1 MNMTSNEARIGIF
14 GGSGFYDLLENAE
27 EKMIDTPFG
36 SPSDKIML
44 GEYKGKKLA
53 FMPRHGKSHDYPP
66 HKIPFKANLWA
77 MKEVGVKQI
86 ISPSAC
92 GSLQPDV
99 KPGDFVI
106 VDSFFDRTKKRDDTF
121 FDGPD
126 VAHMHCGEVYCENLR
141 QIAIKGC
148 EELNYPH
155 HKQGTVVVIEG
166 PRFST
171 RAESKFFTQQGWEVI
186 NMTQYPENI
195 LAAELG
201 TCYVSVSMITDY
213 DVGLEGDA
221 NIKSSGIDEIMA
233 TFKENNEKVKKLI
246 FNMVEKMGSEPSC
259 ACAKKPDSA
268 KI

>member
-1 MNMTSNEARIGIF
+1 MTPKESRIGIF

-27 EKMIDTPFG
+27 EQEVYTPFG
-36 SPSDKIML
+36 DPSSKIML

-53 FMPRHGKSHDYPP
+53 FMPRHGKTHDYPP

-92 GSLQPDV
+92 GSLQPEV

-106 VDSFFDRTKKRDDTF
+106 VDSFFDRTKTRDDTF
-121 FDGPD
+121 FVGPD
-126 VAHMHCGEVYCENLR
+126 VAHMHCGEVYCDALR

-148 EELNYPH
+148 KDLKYPH
-155 HKQGTVVVIEG
+155 HDKGTVVVIEG

-171 RAESKFFTQQGWEVI
+171 RAESKFYTRQGWEVI

-201 TCYVSVSMITDY
+201 MCYVSVSMITDY
-213 DVGLEGDA
+213 DVGLEGE
-221 NIKSSGIDEIMA
+221 NNVKSSGIDEIMA
-233 TFKENNEKVKKLI
+233 TFKKNNEKVKKLI
-246 FNMVEKMGSEPSC
+246 FYMVENMNAKPSC
-259 ACAKKPDSA
+259 KCYNKPIEA